1 MGAQAILA
9 QLPELGALPLASTLA
24 SDPFSAT
31 MWRPDAGYC
40 VATTAEW
47 GEHPD
52 DVEYMRMLK
61 AMPKKTLKK
70 REVTVKN
77 ADLAKACAK
86 QGKVHFSVC
95 VWKLSEFSKSSG
107 IGADASSLAAIYYEG
122 KDERKV
128 LNCFS
133 SAGVDLEAV
142 EAVPVD
148 TSSDK
153 EYEQK
158 IMYHKECLYL
168 EDTYSW
174 EEGKP
179 MAAADLKAR
188 FKMR

>member
-1 MGAQAILA
+1 MG
-9 QLPELGALPLASTLA
+9 
-24 SDPFSAT
+24 
-31 MWRPDAGYC
+31 
-40 VATTAEW
+40 
-47 GEHPD
+47 
-52 DVEYMRMLK
+52 MRMLK

-107 IGADASSLAAIYYEG
+107 FGADASSLAAIYYEG

-133 SAGVDLEAV
+133 SAGVDLE
-142 EAVPVD
+142 PVD
-148 TSSDK
+148 TSSEK

-179 MAAADLKAR
+179 MAAAELKAR

>member
-1 MGAQAILA
+1 
-9 QLPELGALPLASTLA
+9 
-24 SDPFSAT
+24 

-61 AMPKKTLKK
+61 AMPKKVLKK
-70 REVTVKN
+70 REMTVKDV
-77 ADLAKACAK
+77 DLAKACAK
-86 QGKVHFSVC
+86 QGKVHFSIC
-95 VWKLSEFSKSSG
+95 CWHLSEFSKSSG
-107 IGADASSLAAIYYEG
+107 VGEAASSLIAVFYES

-133 SAGVDLEAV
+133 SAGIDLESA

-148 TSSDK
+148 PNSSL

-158 IMYHKECLYL
+158 VMYNKECLYL

-174 EEGKP
+174 EEGQP
-179 MAAADLKAR
+179 MSAADLKSR
-188 FKMR
+188 FKMK